1 MVPNSALG
9 DAVSDK
15 GIRNMSTKNIIE
27 SSNAPAAIGPYSQA
41 IEANGLIYTSGV
53 IPLDPVSMEVVG
65 DTIEAQAE
73 RVMESLKAL
82 LEDAGTDL
90 QRVIKTTC
98 FLDDLGNFAA
108 FNEVY
113 ARYFGD
119 SKPARSTVEVAGLPK
134 AVKVEVEAVAI
145 AGKRG

>member
-1 MVPNSALG
+1 MT
-9 DAVSDK
+9 
-15 GIRNMSTKNIIE
+15 TKSIIE
-27 SSNAPAAIGPYSQA
+27 SSRAPSAIGPYSQA
-41 IEANGLIYTSGV
+41 IEVNGMLYTSGV
-53 IPLDPVSMEVVG
+53 IPLDPETMEVVG
-65 DTIEAQAE
+65 DSIEGQAE

-82 LEDAGTDL
+82 LEDAGSDL
-90 QRVIKTTC
+90 QSVVKTTC

-145 AGKRG
+145 AGPEA

>member
-1 MVPNSALG
+1 MVT
-9 DAVSDK
+9 
-15 GIRNMSTKNIIE
+15 RNIID
-27 SSNAPAAIGPYSQA
+27 SSKAPAAIGPYSQA
-41 IEANGLIYTSGV
+41 IEVNGMIYTSGV
-53 IPLDPVSMEVVG
+53 IPLDPETMETVG

-82 LEDAGTDL
+82 LEDAGSDL
-90 QRVIKTTC
+90 QRVVKTTC
-98 FLDDLGNFAA
+98 FLADLGDFAA

-145 AGKRG
+145 AGSAG